1 MISESKYS
9 CVCAGQA
16 FRYGASRKVQIST
29 NLVGSLCLTSHPQE
43 STCDNRVNMISLSYL
58 RSEKA
63 NDLCNIKV
71 LISTKHVSCDLQM
84 QYANTQL
91 KTALPN

>member
-1 MISESKYS
+1 MISEIK
-9 CVCAGQA
+9 VACAGRA
-16 FRYGASRKVQIST
+16 FWYGASGKVQITT

-43 STCDNRVNMISLSYL
+43 STCENRVNMMSLSYL

-71 LISTKHVSCDLQM
+71 LIGTKHVSCDLQM
-84 QYANTQL
+84 QYANTHL
-91 KTALPN
+91 KTAL